1 MKNLISIIRKPFRV
15 RYRLAVLY
23 TGESDVRNIAGINR
37 RLLLHMAHKAENL
50 CEYWTLYKTGP
61 FFLPEREVDCY
72 MKGDRP

>member
-15 RYRLAVLY
+15 HYRLAVLY
-23 TGESDVRNIAGINR
+23 TGECEVRNTYGTNR
-37 RLLLHMAHKAENL
+37 RLLLHMAHKVENI
-50 CEYWTLYKTGP
+50 CDFWTLYMTGP